1 MIICLALAP
10 PIGHAERARD
20 PMSTQEWYS
29 NYTDTYNHC
38 LILSQEALYLCMM
51 LAMVPATFKST
62 ASCASADNEVLQF
75 SLKSMH
81 LTHCNKNVV
90 SIGCIII
97 EYSHTTALIL
107 AASPR

>member
-1 MIICLALAP
+1 
-10 PIGHAERARD
+10 
-20 PMSTQEWYS
+20 MS
-29 NYTDTYNHC
+29 H
-38 LILSQEALYLCMM
+38 ILSQEALYLCML
-51 LAMVPATFKST
+51 LAVVPATFKST

-90 SIGCIII
+90 RIGCIII